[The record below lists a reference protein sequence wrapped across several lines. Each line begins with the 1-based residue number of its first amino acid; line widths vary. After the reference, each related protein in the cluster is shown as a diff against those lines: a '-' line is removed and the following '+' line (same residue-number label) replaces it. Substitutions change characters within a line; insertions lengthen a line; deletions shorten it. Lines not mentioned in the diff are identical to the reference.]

1 MAAEDRVDVYLPLYV
16 RDFLTSTIGWTA
28 SERGHYL
35 TLLMLQWDRDGLPA
49 ELDALDR
56 LSPGVGD
63 VWPMLQ
69 DKFPVEADGQRRNAR
84 LEQHRDRAVELRR
97 KRSEAGKAAAA
108 ARACSSN
115 RSSNVEQTFNDR
127 SSIDNHPPS
136 PSPSPSPSDAG
147 ISPTGEINQPAAPVV
162 ATSDSPKRRKRSQ
175 HHNAVKWTDSEGW
188 AGITEADRNTWAEA
202 YPACVL
208 DIELMRASEW
218 LKANPARA
226 HKSNWR
232 RFIVSWLTRSQDR
245 GGTNRSAG
253 KTPEDVAK
261 RAALERKAREFQR
274 LQPAP
279 YRTPKEVA
287 ALAAGL
293 KLTEEE

>member
-1 MAAEDRVDVYLPLYV
+1 VAAEDRVDVYLPLYV

-115 RSSNVEQTFNDR
+115 RSSNVEQTLNDR

-162 ATSDSPKRRKRSQ
+162 ATSDPPKRRKRSQ

-188 AGITEADRNTWAEA
+188 AGITEADRKTWAEA

>member
-1 MAAEDRVDVYLPLYV
+1 VAAEDKVDVYMPLYV

-28 SERGHYL
+28 CERGHYL

-63 VWPMLQ
+63 VWAMLQ
-69 DKFPVEADGQRRNAR
+69 DKFPIEADGQRRNSR
-84 LEQHRDRAVELRR
+84 LEDHRDRAVELRR
-97 KRSEAGKAAAA
+97 KRSQAGKAAAA
-108 ARACSSN
+108 ARVCSIN

-136 PSPSPSPSDAG
+136 PSPSPSDAG
-147 ISPTGEINQPAAPVV
+147 ISSSEEINQPAAPVV
-162 ATSDSPKRRKRSQ
+162 ATSDPPKRRKRSQ
-175 HHNAVKWTDSEGW
+175 HHNAVRWSDSAGWEG
-188 AGITEADRNTWAEA
+188 ISQEDRKTWAEA

-208 DIELMRASEW
+208 DIELVRASEW
-218 LKANPARA
+218 LKANPTRA

-232 RFIVSWLTRSQDR
+232 RFVVSWLTRSQDR

-253 KTPEDVAK
+253 KTPEDAAK
-261 RAALERKAREFQR
+261 RAALERKAREFAEYR
-274 LQPAP
+274 PAQ

-293 KLTEEE
+293 KLTEEST